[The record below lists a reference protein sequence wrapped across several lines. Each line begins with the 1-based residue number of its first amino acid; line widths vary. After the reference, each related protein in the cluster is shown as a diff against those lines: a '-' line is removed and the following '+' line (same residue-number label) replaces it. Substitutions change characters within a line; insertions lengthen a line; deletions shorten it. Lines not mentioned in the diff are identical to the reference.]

1 MKCEWMGL
9 EQLIQLIGA
18 NPLFIIISY
27 ALLGA
32 GLKYI
37 DAAFDEGT
45 LSKKGALLIL
55 LFSGRWLRQRRY
67 F

>member
-1 MKCEWMGL
+1 MKCERMGL
-9 EQLIQLIGA
+9 EQLIQLTGA

-37 DAAFDEGT
+37 DAAFDEGS
-45 LSKKGALLIL
+45 LSKKEHYSSLHFLVFYG
-55 LFSGRWLRQRRY
+55 FSL
-67 F
+67 